1 MTIQLRIETHSAWR
15 LLQVRVAWTDSAFVA
30 SLSLPLVRVAFRIA
44 AFDGEVARNPR

>member
-15 LLQVRVAWTDSAFVA
+15 LLHVRVAWTDSAFVA

-44 AFDGEVARNPR
+44 SVDGNLARSPR